1 VLDLDCG
8 QEFSK
13 DLTEDFF
20 AALPPHPAVCL
31 IQPHAE
37 NAEPLLIRT
46 QDLRKRM
53 QRLLGPHDPTS
64 KRLNLRELTKRVLYR
79 LTGSKFEQSF
89 TYYQNAKHHLPHRYT
104 KVMRLRP
111 PAVLK
116 VTLKNAYPRCIVT
129 RHISVDSTGTPSAG
143 TYYGPFP
150 SRKFALAF
158 SERVLDF
165 FKVRRCQIKI
175 RRDPTFPGCLY
186 SEMKMCLAPCFAG
199 CSKEEYDAEVSKL
212 VQFLDTD
219 GNSLRAAIELEREKA
234 SDDLDF
240 ERAATIHKRIEKL
253 DDALR
258 GKSDLARRIQDLNA
272 VILQRSAEDQTI
284 AAFAI
289 RAGRFSD
296 PCYIRFAQIA
306 GQPRSAEQIFRDYL
320 EPKTS
325 ATANAVSASNSE
337 TATSAD
343 AANFAPT
350 IATPTPAASR
360 TELGEHLW
368 LLARWYYS
376 NPRDGEIFFHE
387 KDWPYRKILRA
398 CSRLLLPKEAE
409 SEKNSKND
417 AAATPQPNA
426 NNLDQRKSTQQ

>member
-8 QEFSK
+8 QEFDASH
-13 DLTEDFF
+13 DEDFF
-20 AALPPHPAVCL
+20 AALPPKPAVCL
-31 IQPHAE
+31 IQPRAE

-53 QRLLGPHDPTS
+53 QRLLGPLDPTS
-64 KRLNLRELTKRVLYR
+64 KRLNLRDLTKRVLYR

-129 RHISVDSTGTPSAG
+129 RRISVDSTGAPSAG

-199 CSKEEYDAEVSKL
+199 CSKEEYDAEVNRL

-219 GNSLRAAIELEREKA
+219 GNSLRAAIEMEREKA

-258 GKSDLARRIQDLNA
+258 GKSDLARRIQDLDA

-284 AAFAI
+284 AAFSI
-289 RAGRFSD
+289 RGGRFTD
-296 PCYIRFAQIA
+296 PCYIRFAEIA

-325 ATANAVSASNSE
+325 AANPE
-337 TATSAD
+337 TAASAE
-343 AANFAPT
+343 AANSTPT
-350 IATPTPAASR
+350 IATPTPAAVR

-376 NPRDGEIFFHE
+376 NPREGEIFFHE

-398 CSRLLLPKEAE
+398 CSRLLLPRE
-409 SEKNSKND
+409 SGTEKAK
-417 AAATPQPNA
+417 TTQ
-426 NNLDQRKSTQQ
+426 TQQQPGPSTSDLGTEGKSSQ